1 MIIILEHPVSKR
13 PILVHLLTCDCV
25 LEEKEI
31 IIFAADAALAVNR
44 NVIEQEILLHCA
56 APVIVLHAPLS
67 HHITLRLILF
77 LRLRLKRKKSN
88 FQSIG
93 FEIGIYGP
101 LFVDI
106 QC

>member
-13 PILVHLLTCDCV
+13 LILVHLLTCDCV

-56 APVIVLHAPLS
+56 APVIVLHAPTLS
-67 HHITLRLILF
+67 SHWH
-77 LRLRLKRKKSN
+77 
-88 FQSIG
+88 
-93 FEIGIYGP
+93 
-101 LFVDI
+101 
-106 QC
+106 